1 MSTITTSTERTKL
14 GYGLG
19 EEEGEA
25 FSLFGLLATIKISAD
40 DTDGQYSLI
49 EVEAPPG
56 GGSPW
61 HVHQDED
68 EWFYVRDGEF
78 TLYVGDARLTLT
90 AGGFAFGPK
99 SVPHTFIAGPDGGKL
114 LVGCGAKFEGLLRE
128 IAEPAIQHVL
138 PPPPD
143 SPPDMELLLPIA
155 ERWAYE
161 ILGPP
166 GPPPGH

>member
-1 MSTITTSTERTKL
+1 MSTTISTQQTEL
-14 GYGLG
+14 GYGLS

-25 FSLFGLLATIKISAD
+25 FALFALLATIKMSAD
-40 DTDGQYSLI
+40 DTDGQYSLM

-61 HVHQDED
+61 HIHLDED

-78 TLYVGDARLTLT
+78 TVYIGDERLTL
-90 AGGFAFGPK
+90 APGGFAFGPK
-99 SVPHTFIAGPDGGKL
+99 GVPHTFIAGSDGGKIL
-114 LVGCGAKFEGLLRE
+114 IQSGPKFEGFLRE
-128 IAEPAIQHVL
+128 IAEPAAEHVL
-138 PPPPD
+138 PPAPK

-155 ERWAYE
+155 AKWAYE

-166 GPPPGH
+166 GPPPGR